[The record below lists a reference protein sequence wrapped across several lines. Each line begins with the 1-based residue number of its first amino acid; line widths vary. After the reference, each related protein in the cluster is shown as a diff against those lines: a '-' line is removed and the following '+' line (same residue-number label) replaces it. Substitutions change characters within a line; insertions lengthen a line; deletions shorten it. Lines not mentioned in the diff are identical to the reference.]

1 MKSLLTSITAACVL
15 ALNLGTAAAADV
27 TARQLKFGHLS
38 TDESPLGQGALKFAE
53 LVAKKSDNKIKVKV
67 YSSGQLGSEAQ
78 QIGATQGRTQDF
90 VMLSTTPLSSVVKE
104 LQIMDFP
111 GIVSTNAEA
120 DALLD
125 GPAGVK
131 MLSRFEPRNLIG
143 LAFFEN
149 GFRHLTN
156 NKKPVVQL
164 EDMRGMKVRV
174 QQSPSSIDV
183 FQRLGANP
191 LPMSWNQLYT
201 ALETRTVDAQ
211 ENPIAT
217 IHMGKLHEVQKY
229 MTLTGHAYGAHVL
242 IGSKKLW
249 ESMSADE
256 RKLISEAAIE
266 ARNFQRNL
274 NREKEQATLAEMTA
288 AGLSVSRFAPAEF
301 EKLRTAVQPVLETYS
316 KDIGADAVREF
327 LTERD
332 KVRAAQR

>member
-1 MKSLLTSITAACVL
+1 MKLLLALITACLL
-15 ALNLGTAAAADV
+15 ALNNSAASAADFS
-27 TARQLKFGHLS
+27 ARQLKFGHLS

-53 LVAKKSDNKIKVKV
+53 LVAKKTDNKIQIKV
-67 YSSGQLGSEAQ
+67 YPSGQLGSEAQ
-78 QIGATQGRTQDF
+78 QIGATQGKTQDF

-111 GIVSTNAEA
+111 GIVSTNTEA

-125 GPAGVK
+125 GPAGKK
-131 MLSRFEPRNLIG
+131 MLSRFEARNLIG

-156 NKKPVVQL
+156 NKKNVVKL
-164 EDMRGMKVRV
+164 EDMQGLKVRV

-183 FQRLGANP
+183 FQRLGTNP

-217 IHMGKLHEVQKY
+217 IHMGKLYEVQKY
-229 MTLTGHAYGAHVL
+229 MTLTAHAYGAHVV

-249 ESMSADE
+249 DSLSSDE
-256 RKLISEAAIE
+256 RRVISEAALE

-274 NREKEQATLAEMTA
+274 NREKEQSLMGEMTSK
-288 AGLSVSRFAPAEF
+288 GMNIDRFAPAEF
-301 EKLRTAVQPVLETYS
+301 DKLRTAVQPVLDKYS
-316 KDIGADAVREF
+316 KDIGADVVREF
-327 LTERD
+327 LAERD

>member
-1 MKSLLTSITAACVL
+1 MKSSFPSIATACVL
-15 ALNLGTAAAADV
+15 ALSFGAATAADV
-27 TARQLKFGHLS
+27 TVRQLKFGHLS
-38 TDESPLGQGALKFAE
+38 PDDAPLGQGALKFAA
-53 LVAKKSDNKIKVKV
+53 LVAKNSDNKIQIKV
-67 YSSGQLGSEAQ
+67 YPSGQLGSEAQ

-104 LQIMDFP
+104 LQILDFP
-111 GIVSTNAEA
+111 GIVSNPAEA

-125 GPAGVK
+125 GPAGKK
-131 MLSRFEPRNLIG
+131 MLGRFEARNLVG

-156 NKKPVVQL
+156 NKKHVVKL
-164 EDMRGMKVRV
+164 ADMQGMKVRV

-191 LPMSWNQLYT
+191 IPMSWNQLYT

-217 IHMGKLHEVQKY
+217 IHAGKLYEVQKY
-229 MTLTGHAYGAHVL
+229 MTLTAHAYGAHVL

-249 ESMSADE
+249 DSLSVDE
-256 RKLISEAAIE
+256 RKIISDAAIE
-266 ARNFQRNL
+266 ARNFQRKL
-274 NREKEQATLAEMTA
+274 SRDREQSLMAEMTS
-288 AGLSVSRFAPAEF
+288 AGMSVDRFAPGEF
-301 EKLRTAVQPVLETYS
+301 EKLRNATQPVLEKYS
-316 KDIGADAVREF
+316 KDIGADAVAEF
-327 LTERD
+327 LAERD

>member
-1 MKSLLTSITAACVL
+1 MKSLLTSATAACLL
-15 ALNLGTAAAADV
+15 AFNLGTAVAADI

-38 TDESPLGQGALKFAE
+38 TEESPLGQGALKFAE

-78 QIGATQGRTQDF
+78 QIGATQGRAQDF

-111 GIVSTNAEA
+111 GIVSTNDEA

-125 GPAGVK
+125 GPAGVR
-131 MLSRFEPRNLIG
+131 MLSRFESHRLIG

-156 NKKPVVQL
+156 NKKHVVKL
-164 EDMRGMKVRV
+164 EDMQGMKVRV

-217 IHMGKLHEVQKY
+217 IYAGKLHEVQKY
-229 MTLTGHAYGAHVL
+229 ITLTGHAYGAHVL

-256 RKLISEAAIE
+256 RKIISD
-266 ARNFQRNL
+266 
-274 NREKEQATLAEMTA
+274 REKEQSTLTEMTA
-288 AGLSVSRFAPAEF
+288 AGMSVSRFAPAEF
-301 EKLRTAVQPVLETYS
+301 EKLRTAVLPVLEKYS
-316 KDIGADAVREF
+316 KDIGADVVREF
-327 LTERD
+327 MSERD

>member
-1 MKSLLTSITAACVL
+1 MKLPIVSITAACVL
-15 ALNLGTAAAADV
+15 ALNLSAASAADI

-38 TDESPLGQGALKFAE
+38 PDDAPLGQGALKFAE
-53 LVAKKSDNKIKVKV
+53 LVAKKSGNKIQVKV
-67 YSSGQLGSEAQ
+67 YSSAQLGSEAQ

-111 GIVSTNAEA
+111 GIVSNFAEA

-125 GPAGVK
+125 GPAGKK
-131 MLSRFEPRNLIG
+131 MLGRFEARNLVG

-156 NKKPVVQL
+156 NKKPVVKL
-164 EDMRGMKVRV
+164 EDMQGMKVRV

-191 LPMSWNQLYT
+191 VPMSWNQLYT

-217 IHMGKLHEVQKY
+217 IHAGKLYEVQKY
-229 MTLTGHAYGAHVL
+229 MTLTAHAYGAHVL
-242 IGSKKLW
+242 LSSKKLW
-249 ESMSADE
+249 DSMSADE
-256 RKLISEAAIE
+256 RRIIAEAAVE
-266 ARNFQRNL
+266 ARDFQRKL
-274 NREKEQATLAEMTA
+274 SREKEQSLMAEMTA
-288 AGLSVSRFAPAEF
+288 AGMKVDPFAPAEF
-301 EKLRTAVQPVLETYS
+301 DKLRAATQPVLEKYS
-316 KDIGADAVREF
+316 KDIGPDAVAEC
-327 LTERD
+327 LAERD
-332 KVRAAQR
+332 KVRAAKR

>member
-15 ALNLGTAAAADV
+15 ALNLGTAAAADI

-53 LVAKKSDNKIKVKV
+53 LVANKSDNKIKVKV

-111 GIVSTNAEA
+111 GIVSTNDEA

-131 MLSRFEPRNLIG
+131 MLSRFEPRNLVG

-156 NKKPVVQL
+156 NKKPVVKL
-164 EDMRGMKVRV
+164 EDMQGMKVRV

-229 MTLTGHAYGAHVL
+229 MTLTGHAYGAHAL

-256 RKLISEAAIE
+256 RKLISEAAVE

-274 NREKEQATLAEMTA
+274 NREKEQATLAEMKAT
-288 AGLSVSRFAPAEF
+288 GLSVSPFAPAEF
-301 EKLRTAVQPVLETYS
+301 DKLRTAVQPVLEKYS

-327 LTERD
+327 LAERD